1 MYSNQRR
8 AFLKKLGLAAAT
20 YSFLPAIP
28 GFPLDSSVPALLTET
43 GATLAKRPAF
53 QISLAQWSLHKT
65 LQAGQLD
72 NLDFPLKAKK
82 DFGINIVEYVSPFFK
97 KQEKNTSYLQDLKK
111 RTSDNGITNHLI
123 MVDGEGNLGDT
134 DATKRNQA
142 VENHYKWI
150 DAAKYLG
157 CKTIRVNAAGRGTA
171 AEVQKAAIE
180 GLSKL
185 SAYGQQNKINVII
198 ENHGGYSSNGE
209 WLAGVMK
216 GVNNKYCGTLPDF
229 GNFRISQSETY
240 DRYKGVQELL
250 PYAKGVSAK
259 SYDFD
264 ASGNETTI
272 DYPRMFKLIKDAKW
286 KGIVG
291 IEYEG
296 SRLSEDEGIK
306 ATKALLDRISSEMA

>member
-1 MYSNQRR
+1 MHPNRR
-8 AFLKKLGLAAAT
+8 DFLKKIGLAAAS
-20 YSFLPAIP
+20 YSFLSAVP
-28 GFPLDSSVPALLTET
+28 GLTLGQAEAAGLAEA
-43 GATLAKRPAF
+43 GANALAKTPFF

-65 LQAGQLD
+65 LFAGQLD

-82 DFGINIVEYVSPFFK
+82 DYGINIVEYVSPFFK
-97 KQEKNTSYLQDLKK
+97 KQEKDQSYLKELKK
-111 RTSDNGITNHLI
+111 RTDDNGITNNLI

-134 DATKRNQA
+134 DAAKRNQA

-157 CKTIRVNAAGRGTA
+157 CKTIRVNAAGKGTS

-185 SAYGQQNKINVII
+185 SEYGQKNKINVIV

-209 WLAGVMK
+209 WLVGVMK

-229 GNFRISQSETY
+229 GNFRISPTEQY

-250 PYAKGVSAK
+250 PYAKGISAK
-259 SYDFD
+259 SHDFD
-264 ASGNETTI
+264 ANGNETGT
-272 DYPRMFKLIKDAKW
+272 DYQRMFKMIKAAGW

-296 SRLSEDEGIK
+296 SRLSEDEGIR
-306 ATKALLDRISSEMA
+306 ATKALLERIQQEMV

>member
-1 MYSNQRR
+1 MNANRR
-8 AFLKKLGLAAAT
+8 DFLKKLGLAAAS
-20 YSFLPAIP
+20 YSFI
-28 GFPLDSSVPALLTET
+28 SSVPGFSLSQAAAQ
-43 GATLAKRPAF
+43 GKKPFF

-65 LQAGQLD
+65 LQAGELD
-72 NLDFPLKAKK
+72 NLNFPLKAKK
-82 DFGINIVEYVSPFFK
+82 EFAISIVEYVSPFFK

-111 RTSDNGITNHLI
+111 RTDDNGITNHLI
-123 MVDGEGNLGDT
+123 MIDGEGSLGDT
-134 DATKRNQA
+134 EMAKRNQA

-157 CKTIRVNAAGRGTA
+157 CKTIRVNAAGRGTQE
-171 AEVQKAAIE
+171 EVQKAAIE

-185 SAYGQQNKINVII
+185 SAYGQQHKINVIV

-209 WLAGVMK
+209 WLAGVIK

-229 GNFRISQSETY
+229 GNFNISSTEKY

-250 PYAKGVSAK
+250 PFAKGVSAK
-259 SYDFD
+259 TYDFD

-272 DYPRMFKLIKDAKW
+272 DYQRMFKMIKAAGW

-296 SRLSEDEGIK
+296 SRLSEVEGIK
-306 ATKALLDRISSEMA
+306 ATKALLDRIQSQMT